1 MTPEISDGEIM
12 IEEKAKSSMATSY
25 KNREIENNTSET
37 DNYYQNNEE
46 KLNELMN
53 KMREEVTQH
62 AEIHLNHIAAFNDE
76 IEETNK
82 NIIRDMCRREST
94 NYTRNTIR
102 KRVKGVGPWRRTL
115 PAPETTGESI
125 QRIQQ
130 PSKKSRQTQSYN
142 VETSNRF
149 GAIEPDSEPE
159 NDLEEEHVKEGDV
172 FEEHSQ
178 EIARTIMNKNKKSIP
193 QPVGNAD
200 KKAPPIVVQGRAQI
214 TKEWQKFLKN
224 NLKGNIYWNTN
235 RDHLDLY
242 RQLRRSRGNEK
253 SPPSKGNRGAKY
265 VPAPTPTKKAWN
277 NQNQNQSLKNTQQ
290 PRREERRIQPTQGS
304 PSVPEFRPQVVSG
317 VTGGVSEN
325 SGPSFEDI
333 TNRFKK
339 LNSIIDLPKMI
350 KRLDSLIDDITN
362 ARGEGEQFAALAR
375 YYGALGSGNP

>member
-1 MTPEISDGEIM
+1 
-12 IEEKAKSSMATSY
+12 
-25 KNREIENNTSET
+25 
-37 DNYYQNNEE
+37 
-46 KLNELMN
+46 MN

-82 NIIRDMCRREST
+82 NIIRDMCREGIYELYEKH
-94 NYTRNTIR
+94 YTE
-102 KRVKGVGPWRRTL
+102 K
-115 PAPETTGESI
+115 
-125 QRIQQ
+125 
-130 PSKKSRQTQSYN
+130 
-142 VETSNRF
+142 F

-159 NDLEEEHVKEGDV
+159 NDLEEEHVQEGDV

-178 EIARTIMNKNKKSIP
+178 EIVRTITNKNKKSIP
-193 QPVGNAD
+193 QLAGNAD
-200 KKAPPIVVQGRAQI
+200 KKAPPIVVKGRAQI
-214 TKEWQKFLKN
+214 TKRMAEILKEQLKGKYVLEYKPRSTLIYTDSIEDHAAMKRALLGAKAQFHSYTPKGEKTHAFVIRGLESGPTPEELEEALKN
-224 NLKGNIYWNTN
+224 EHQLKKRVKLIEERKALSN
-235 RDHLDLY
+235 
-242 RQLRRSRGNEK
+242 
-253 SPPSKGNRGAKY
+253 KGNREAKY
-265 VPAPTPTKKAWN
+265 IPAPSPTKNPWN
-277 NQNQNQSLKNTQQ
+277 KQNQNQSLKNTQQ